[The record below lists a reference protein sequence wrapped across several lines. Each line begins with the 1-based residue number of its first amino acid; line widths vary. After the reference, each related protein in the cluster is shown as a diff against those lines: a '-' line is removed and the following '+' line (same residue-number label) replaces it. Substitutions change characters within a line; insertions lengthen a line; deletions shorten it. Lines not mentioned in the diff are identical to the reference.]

1 MNRHDIISDA
11 LMRPRHPR
19 FKPLSYARFI
29 TISKIKSK
37 IGEEYAGD
45 MGHLTTAISWVLC
58 THDPETPGL
67 QEAIDSPNPVKA
79 FEPFWINSLHVSEVA
94 EFNVWYDKEFQAT
107 EAAATIAKPEGA
119 GKKPNDSEEPRLTT

>member
-29 TISKIKSK
+29 TISKIKSR
-37 IGEEYAGD
+37 IGEEHSSD

-107 EAAATIAKPEGA
+107 EAAATIAKPEGS
-119 GKKPNDSEEPRLTT
+119 GKKPSDSEEPTPTT